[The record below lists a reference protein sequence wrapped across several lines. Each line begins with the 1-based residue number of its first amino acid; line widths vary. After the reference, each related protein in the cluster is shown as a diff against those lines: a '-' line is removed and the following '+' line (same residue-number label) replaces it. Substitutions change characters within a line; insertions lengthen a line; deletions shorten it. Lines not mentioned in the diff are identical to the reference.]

1 MSSLVVVAR
10 MVGMVVGL
18 ALLTSWGL
26 RRFHEEVAALSDPT
40 DSEALLDA
48 AVVQVQTVLTG
59 SALAAGLAAVVALGL
74 GWRPV
79 AQEHQ
84 RVGA

>member
-1 MSSLVVVAR
+1 MSELPPGARALVVTASNR
-10 MVGMVVGL
+10 
-18 ALLTSWGL
+18 
-26 RRFHEEVAALSDPT
+26 AAAGVYEDRS
-40 DSEALLDA
+40 
-48 AVVQVQTVLTG
+48 G
-59 SALAAGLAAVVALGL
+59 RALAAGLAAVIALGL